1 MTQAQ
6 SNKSTCQEKRMTLE
20 VAYSQTLCFLLQG
33 SSSARMEIKTAENLL
48 KSIAKWGVWEIR
60 KFSRAPTSFTCSAR
74 ALACSSIFETKR
86 KRKRRLCT
94 GYVRGF
100 KEWFL
105 TAVIFVATKIK
116 MATSYCITCGVCMID
131 RRYLCKFS

>member
-48 KSIAKWGVWEIR
+48 KSIAKWGGLGNKKI
-60 KFSRAPTSFTCSAR
+60 FSRSDLVHVLRTRSRVLVNFRNEKKKETTSVY
-74 ALACSSIFETKR
+74 
-86 KRKRRLCT
+86 RL
-94 GYVRGF
+94 R
-100 KEWFL
+100 
-105 TAVIFVATKIK
+105 
-116 MATSYCITCGVCMID
+116 
-131 RRYLCKFS
+131 

>member
-48 KSIAKWGVWEIR
+48 KSITKWWGWEIR
-60 KFSRAPTSFTCSAR
+60 KLSRAPTSFTCSAR
-74 ALACSSIFETKR
+74 ALACSSIFRKR

-94 GYVRGF
+94 GYIRGF
-100 KEWFL
+100 EEWFL

-116 MATSYCITCGVCMID
+116 MATRYCITCGVCMID